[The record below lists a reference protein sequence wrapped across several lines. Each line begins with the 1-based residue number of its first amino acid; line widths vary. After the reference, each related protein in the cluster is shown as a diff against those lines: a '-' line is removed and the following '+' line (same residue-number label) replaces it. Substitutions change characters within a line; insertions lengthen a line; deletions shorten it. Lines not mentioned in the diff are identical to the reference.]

1 MAQRAPNAV
10 DAVLGSLQRITTTAA
25 VELRLNVLTFAP
37 WVIGL
42 VLAALGYLTVRM
54 SPDQSSFPLSW
65 AISHDIGGLA
75 AVLLLF
81 LAASLAHRPSR
92 YEVNEILDSKP
103 VASEELILGRWLGM
117 VGALLVPL
125 GLLFATMMIGQKVH
139 AKPPVQ
145 PFTYL
150 LALERMAPPILFLTT
165 MSFCLVTL
173 TRVLVLG
180 AGISGLIWFSL
191 GMGQVFYPTAF
202 RMELTQN
209 APTYLGLTLTMIL
222 VMLLTCQGRRRRKQ
236 DPRTYALA
244 TLTVLAFLATTIGAA
259 WSSMAMPGRAS
270 TVATWRRIG
279 ERRVEGSQLPPN
291 FAWHELDGRRV
302 SLASLRGKHVLLV
315 LFQPKDGGL
324 LPLLK
329 RLGALRREFQ
339 PKGMD
344 VLALCLSEDL
354 NAGRYAARLAR
365 SSVPVAAE
373 WGGPSR
379 GDNFDPRQPPSV
391 LAWTFRVNATPL
403 AIVLGPNG
411 HEIQRNLPLDEPNLP
426 QLKLRLQGILDGE
439 AAPEEAPAIPGVG
452 SILPGGTL

>member
-1 MAQRAPNAV
+1 MSRAHNAV
-10 DAVLGSLQRITTTAA
+10 DAVLGSLQRIVATAA

-65 AISHDIGGLA
+65 AISHEIGGLA

-81 LAASLAHRPSR
+81 LAASLAYRPSR

-103 VASEELILGRWLGM
+103 VASEELLLGRWLGM
-117 VGALLVPL
+117 AAALLVPL
-125 GLLFATMMIGQKVH
+125 GLLFATVMIGQKVH
-139 AKPPVQ
+139 AKPPVS
-145 PFTYL
+145 PFAFL
-150 LALERMAPPILFLTT
+150 LALQRMAPPILFLATL
-165 MSFCLVTL
+165 SFCLVTL

-180 AGISGLIWFSL
+180 AGLSGLIWFSL
-191 GMGQVFYPTAF
+191 QLGQRFYPTVF

-209 APTYLGLTLTMIL
+209 APVYLGLTLTMIL

-236 DPRTYALA
+236 DPRTYALVS
-244 TLTVLAFLATTIGAA
+244 LTVLAFLATTIGAA
-259 WSSMAMPGRAS
+259 WSTMAMPGRDS

-279 ERRVEGSQLPPN
+279 ERRVEGGQLPPN
-291 FAWHELDGRRV
+291 FAWHQLDGRRV
-302 SLASLRGKHVLLV
+302 SLASLRGKHVMLV

-329 RLGALRREFQ
+329 RLGDLRREFQ
-339 PKGMD
+339 PKGID

-365 SSVPVAAE
+365 SNVPIAAE
-373 WGGPSR
+373 WGGPAQ

-403 AIVLGPNG
+403 AIVLGPDG
-411 HEIQRNLPLDEPNLP
+411 HEVQRNLPLDEPNYP
-426 QLKLRLQGILDGE
+426 SLKLRLQGILAGE